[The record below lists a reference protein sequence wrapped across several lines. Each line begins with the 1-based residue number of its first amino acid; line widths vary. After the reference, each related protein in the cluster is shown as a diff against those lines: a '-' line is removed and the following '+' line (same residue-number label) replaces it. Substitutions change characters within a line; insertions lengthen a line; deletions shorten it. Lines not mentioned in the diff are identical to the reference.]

1 VELRPSLGGEVRAVL
16 LISCALGTPPAGT
29 FEGITLQVK
38 GFLNFNT
45 PVSGFTMFIQVPE
58 D

>member
-16 LISCALGTPPAGT
+16 LISCALGTLPAGT
-29 FEGITLQVK
+29 FEGITLNV
-38 GFLNFNT
+38 GFINFNT
-45 PVSGFTMFIQVPE
+45 PVSGLTLFIQVAE